1 MTSASDRWAEQV
13 CYDLETA
20 QAMME
25 SGRYLY
31 VLFCCQQAVEKML
44 KALIAARTRELPP
57 RLHHLMRLSEV
68 AGITVDE
75 NQADFLRELS
85 AYYIQTC
92 YPEEIAQMG
101 SEVKEG
107 ICRPQMVCSAARDS
121 ILGIV
126 LLSQNWEDGK

>member
-1 MTSASDRWAEQV
+1 MTSASDRWAEQAR
-13 CYDLETA
+13 YDLETA

-44 KALIAARTRELPP
+44 KALIATRTRELPP
-57 RLHHLMRLSEV
+57 RLHHLMRLVEV
-68 AGITVDE
+68 AGIKVEE

-85 AYYIQTC
+85 AYYIQTR
-92 YPEEIAQMG
+92 YPEEISDMG

-107 ICRPQMVCSAARDS
+107 IARE
-121 ILGIV
+121 ILIKTKEV
-126 LLSQNWEDGK
+126 VIWLSSMR